1 VTGLVTHPDCLKHN
15 PGPGH
20 PESPERLK
28 AIEAHLHKSGLM
40 VHREGSPRVD
50 QLTAI
55 PVAHLDEA
63 GLARWIDAVHAA
75 GYREALHRIVP
86 DRGIN
91 YLDADTGVSPG
102 SWPAALA
109 AVGGALSA
117 VDQVMSGRVANA
129 FCAVRP
135 PGHHAESRRAMG
147 FCLFNNVAIAAR
159 YLQRQ
164 HSIGKVAIVD
174 WDVHHGNGTQEI
186 FYEDPTVFYVSTHQ
200 YPHYPGTGAQAETG
214 RGAGRGYTLNCPMPA
229 GRDDEDYAAVFTKKI
244 IPALQAFGPEFIL
257 ISAGFDAHRDDPLA
271 GMNVTE
277 AGFGELTRLVRRLAD
292 EACRGRIVSCL
303 EGGYNLPALARSV
316 EAHLLALLAS

>member
-1 VTGLVTHPDCLKHN
+1 MTATGLITHPDYLKHN
-15 PGPGH
+15 AGPGH

-40 VHREGSPRVD
+40 D
-50 QLTAI
+50 QLTAL
-55 PVAHLDEA
+55 PVAHQSEDD
-63 GLARWIDAVHAA
+63 LAPWIDAVHAT
-75 GYREALHRIVP
+75 GYREALHRAVP
-86 DRGIN
+86 LQGISH
-91 YLDADTGVSPG
+91 LDADTGLSPG

-109 AVGGALSA
+109 AVGGTLSA
-117 VDQVMSGRVANA
+117 VDQVMSGRMSNV

-135 PGHHAESRRAMG
+135 PGHHAESRRGMG

-159 YLQRQ
+159 YLQR
-164 HSIGKVAIVD
+164 HHNIGKVAIVD

-200 YPHYPGTGAQAETG
+200 SPLYPGTGSERETG
-214 RGAGRGYTLNCPMPA
+214 KGAGKGATLNCPLPA
-229 GRDDEDYAAVFTKKI
+229 GQDDDDYTTVFVKRI
-244 IPALQAFGPEFIL
+244 IPALKAFGPEFIL

-277 AGFGELTRLVRRLAD
+277 AGFGELTRLVRQVA
-292 EACRGRIVSCL
+292 AGHARGRIVSCL

-316 EAHLLALLAS
+316 EAHLVALLA